1 MLMLCYLLPE
11 CNPSSSF
18 FFFLIKKACEVSLPF
33 FFFQSC
39 TISASPS
46 RIYVDVPFLLSVSVF
61 SQDQFF
67 SVVFNCFSPDLLFQA
82 HARQAVYL

>member
-1 MLMLCYLLPE
+1 MLCYLLPE
-11 CNPSSSF
+11 CNPS
-18 FFFLIKKACEVSLPF
+18 FFFLKHVKFLYLSF

-46 RIYVDVPFLLSVSVF
+46 RIYVGVPFLSVSVF

-82 HARQAVYL
+82 HARQSVYL

>member
-1 MLMLCYLLPE
+1 MLMLRYLLPE
-11 CNPSSSF
+11 YNPSF
-18 FFFLIKKACEVSLPF
+18 FFFFLKHVKFLYLSF

-39 TISASPS
+39 TIPASPS
-46 RIYVDVPFLLSVSVF
+46 RIYVGVPFLLSVSVF

-82 HARQAVYL
+82 HARQSVYL

>member
-11 CNPSSSF
+11 CNPSF
-18 FFFLIKKACEVSLPF
+18 FFFLKHVKILYLSF

-46 RIYVDVPFLLSVSVF
+46 RIYVGVPFLSVSVF

-82 HARQAVYL
+82 HARQSVYL